1 MKKLMLLA
9 SAAAVV
15 LAGCSEDEMKDVSR
29 GHAIDFRVGTASRA
43 TEITGSNIT
52 NFYVTA
58 YKGTTPF
65 FTDVEFSRPNT
76 TQTFFESMVKYYW
89 PKEGDRL
96 DFVAYSPSAEVLPIQ
111 TDKKAVPNFSPKLH
125 FENQYDFIYATAS
138 GTKDNNA
145 DGVQLNFKHALSQVV
160 IQAKH
165 EGNNVVKVAGV
176 KIVGAING
184 GSFDF
189 STTTPKWTLGSEK
202 DTPYKVT
209 YDEMTLGAEATS
221 LMNNEVAMLVP
232 QQLTAWDKTAENT
245 NGGAY
250 IAVKVNI
257 HDASGQQ
264 IYPYKSD
271 ESWEGKYG
279 WVAVPI
285 DTKWEAGK
293 KYVYTLDFQK
303 GTGLVAPVPTEGSAT
318 DPIITDD
325 DIDPKDPDAPEKTET
340 EETQPGGDQND
351 PETPKPGQAALG
363 DPIKFTV
370 TVSNWD
376 VLNNEPSMRL

>member
-1 MKKLMLLA
+1 MKKLMFLTT
-9 SAAAVV
+9 AAVIA
-15 LAGCSEDEMKDVSR
+15 LTSCSDDEMKDASR

-43 TEITGSNIT
+43 SEITGANIT
-52 NFYVTA
+52 NFFVTA
-58 YKGTTPF
+58 YKGSTPF
-65 FTDVEFSRPNT
+65 FSDVEFSRPNT
-76 TQTFFESMVKYYW
+76 TQTFFESLMKYYW

-96 DFVAYSPSAEVLPIQ
+96 DFVAYYPSAKELPIAAD
-111 TDKKAVPNFSPKLH
+111 TKKVNDFKTKVNL
-125 FENQYDFIYATAS
+125 ENQYDFIYATAS
-138 GTKDNNA
+138 GTKDDNA

-165 EGNNVVKVAGV
+165 ESNNVVKVAGM
-176 KIVGAING
+176 KLVGLVNT

-189 STTTPKWTLGSEK
+189 AGDPAWTLGSTK

-209 YDEMTLGAEATS
+209 YDDITLTKDATS
-221 LMNNEVAMLVP
+221 LMDGEVAMVLP
-232 QQLTAWDKTAENT
+232 QQLTAWDKSEN
-245 NGGAY
+245 NDNSGAY

-285 DTKWEAGK
+285 DTKLEPGK

-303 GTGLVAPVPTEGSAT
+303 GTGLVAPVPTEGSTT
-318 DPIITDD
+318 DPIITT
-325 DIDPKDPDAPEKTET
+325 DPDPSDPDAPSKTET
-340 EETQPGGDQND
+340 DETNPGGNKTD
-351 PETPKPGQAALG
+351 PDTPKPGESALG
-363 DPIKFTV
+363 DPIQFTV
-370 TVSNWD
+370 SVSAWEVVNNNPSTS
-376 VLNNEPSMRL
+376 LN